1 MVFLRLDPP
10 TARPNKLVIS
20 PQRGRRPAGLKFV
33 LDKSFQTCYPKQA
46 SSDYLYSHRKE
57 ARKMKNTVFM
67 QLNLAVLGAK
77 YALLTELSDTLRAFR
92 GK

>member
-1 MVFLRLDPP
+1 
-10 TARPNKLVIS
+10 
-20 PQRGRRPAGLKFV
+20 
-33 LDKSFQTCYPKQA
+33 
-46 SSDYLYSHRKE
+46 
-57 ARKMKNTVFM
+57 MKNTVFM